1 MKRLVLPLDHGAH
14 RAHKGA
20 SPDEGYG
27 DDGKHHDDGLV
38 EHRATPNGKKR
49 YGGKPPELRR
59 EHQDEKESDNELGCS
74 HNSKRKRTHNLVCRL
89 AAMKTRENATSR
101 ADHNHQNKR
110 DRKNHS
116 SSRKRADHS
125 VGYG

>member
-1 MKRLVLPLDHGAH
+1 M
-14 RAHKGA
+14 
-20 SPDEGYG
+20 
-27 DDGKHHDDGLV
+27 
-38 EHRATPNGKKR
+38 
-49 YGGKPPELRR
+49 KPPELRR